1 MVEKK
6 PLALGQKFGKLTV
19 IASAEP
25 VLRGG
30 KNRPAYLMRCEC
42 GREKVMMKQSLRSGT
57 SSCDCAKGNAKPGS
71 GAPAWRCTVRGCVE
85 PKFKFKYCLMHYR
98 FSNMKSR
105 ACASRKYS
113 PAMKELEKL
122 VPLGMICP
130 SCDRSMVWSTGTV
143 TSNLITLQHDRNGT
157 VRLICMACNSRHSRF
172 EGDEFYDLPKDSKRC
187 HLCKVVKPLEEF
199 LKVKTG
205 WMGRGV
211 RCLPCHNAD
220 CKRRKAIKKA
230 SMPVKIIPW
239 RDRGAALRKLTPE
252 LIERI
257 KARYALGDISY
268 FLLGM
273 EFGLAPRTVWRAV
286 NVPKPV
292 GPRHLDGSV

>member
-1 MVEKK
+1 MDEKK

-19 IASAEP
+19 IASAEA

-30 KNRPAYLMRCEC
+30 KDRPAYLVRCEC

-57 SSCDCAKGNAKPGS
+57 SSCDCAKGNARLGTRS
-71 GAPAWRCTVRGCVE
+71 PAWRCTATGCLE

-98 FSNMKSR
+98 FANMKSR
-105 ACASRKYS
+105 AYASGKYA
-113 PAMKELEKL
+113 PPIKELEKL
-122 VPLGMICP
+122 VSPGMICP

-172 EGDEFYDLPKDSKRC
+172 EGDGFYDLPKDSKRC
-187 HLCKVVKPLEEF
+187 CICKNVKPLEDF
-199 LKVKTG
+199 VKVKTG
-205 WMGRGV
+205 WMGRGT

-220 CKRRKAIKKA
+220 SKRRKAIKKA
-230 SMPVKIIPW
+230 LMPVKISPW

-252 LIERI
+252 LVERI
-257 KARYALGDISY
+257 KARYAIGDISY
-268 FLLGM
+268 FLLGR

-286 NVPKPV
+286 NHPLKK
-292 GPRHLDGSV
+292 GA